1 MIEED
6 LAMDKRKLMIGVT
19 VLLLLAAGAWAF
31 GLFGGTDPAVAELQ
45 RMAEQ
50 AFDSNLPEA
59 QQDQLRD
66 QFRQQIQSLTPQQR
80 DAFFDANRDRWIQR
94 AEQRMDE
101 FFALSRQDQQQ
112 RLDEILN
119 RMAQPREN
127 RPREAGRGDR
137 GDRGGRGGWRN
148 MTEAQREERSKRRL
162 DQTSPKMRAQFSE
175 FRKRLSE
182 RAKERG
188 MPEPPGWGFPG
199 GRGRG

>member
-1 MIEED
+1 MGN
-6 LAMDKRKLMIGVT
+6 RKWTIGIA
-19 VLLLLAAGAWAF
+19 VLLLSAIGAWAF

-45 RMAEQ
+45 QMAQQ

-66 QFRQQIQSLTPQQR
+66 QFRQRMQSLTPQQR
-80 DAFFDANRDRWIQR
+80 DAFFDANRDQWMYR
-94 AEQRMDE
+94 AEERMNE
-101 FFALSRQDQQQ
+101 FFTLPRQQQQQ

-119 RMAQPREN
+119 RVAQRQNQPRQ
-127 RPREAGRGDR
+127 PRQADRGDR
-137 GDRGGRGGWRN
+137 GDRGGRGGWQN

-175 FRKRLSE
+175 FRKRLAE

-188 MPEPPGWGFPG
+188 MPEPSGRWGFRN
-199 GRGRG
+199 GRG